1 VGFIE
6 RILQGGEK
14 EILEKLNQM
23 ADIGIEASKFID
35 ELILKGGTIEKI
47 KDLEKRSDNVAF
59 EITNMITSGGIAPN
73 LIDNLLELVNK
84 EDNIIDSMYNL
95 ARELLRYNIH
105 NKELDKYV
113 KERLLKMNSFAK
125 EALSTMKKMHVSD
138 RLSEIRKFRRKI
150 EELEEEGDEIKDGLF
165 DIAYIKKIDYKT
177 FYHIIEL
184 AHKADDMLDNC
195 EDSSD
200 IFLTVMSSI
209 VS

>member
-1 VGFIE
+1 MGFIE

-14 EILEKLNQM
+14 EILEKLNQIVE
-23 ADIGIEASKFID
+23 IGIEASTFID

-59 EITNMITSGGIAPN
+59 EITNMVTSGGIAPN

-138 RLSEIRKFRRKI
+138 RLSEIRKFRSRI
-150 EELEEEGDEIKDGLF
+150 EELEEEGDNIKDSLF
-165 DIAYIKKIDYKT
+165 DIAYTKKIDYKT
-177 FYHIIEL
+177 FYHIMEL
-184 AHKADDMLDNC
+184 AHEADDVLDNC